1 MFYSLRSRIII
12 MTIAVALIAIA
23 CVSFFSFRSATVGF
37 REYTTKDEETNL
49 ERIRGLLVE
58 DYERRG
64 EWKDVQAN
72 LDQIGNLT
80 DIQILLTD
88 AQTNLLG
95 AYPAEFAD
103 NKIQINPE
111 DNIIL
116 LQRERE
122 VGNEVQLEEMTWEY
136 TSPIVL
142 NDSRGITIGFLYVV
156 PRVVHFKAIKNK
168 DSFESAA
175 NKDFFEADTNEDLFI
190 NSLNRTLLL
199 GGLASVI
206 IALVIAFFLSRRILR
221 PIEALTSAV
230 REMEGG
236 NFRQQVTVS
245 SKDEI
250 GELARAFNSMA
261 DNLVRVEQLRQ
272 NMVNDV
278 AHELR
283 TPLTNIRC
291 QIESVQDGLV
301 SPTPDV
307 IDSLHE
313 EAMLL
318 NRLIDDLQD
327 MALAEAGQLALKTER
342 VSVGDEVRSA
352 INSLKTRIDEG
363 KLEIKTKIPKD
374 CPDVLADSK
383 RFGQILRNLLN
394 NAVTHLPAGGTIKI
408 KAAPINSQVEIMI
421 EDTGCGIS
429 PDELPFVFERFYRA
443 DESRSRATGG
453 AGLGLAIVKQIVE
466 AHGGEARIE
475 SQVNKGTKIFFT
487 LPVFKS

>member
-1 MFYSLRSRIII
+1 
-12 MTIAVALIAIA
+12 MTVAVALIAIG

-37 REYTTKDEETNL
+37 REYTTKDEKINL
-49 ERIRGLLVE
+49 ERIGTVLAE
-58 DYERRG
+58 NYERHG
-64 EWKDVQAN
+64 DWKDVQATLN
-72 LDQIGNLT
+72 QIGNLT
-80 DIQILLTD
+80 DKQILLID
-88 AQTNLLG
+88 AQRKLLG
-95 AYPAEFAD
+95 AYPAELAD

-111 DNIIL
+111 DNIIVL
-116 LQRERE
+116 HRERE

-136 TSPIVL
+136 TSPIVI
-142 NDSRGITIGFLYVV
+142 NDSRGAAIGFLYVV
-156 PRVVHFKAIKNK
+156 PPVVHFKVTNKNK
-168 DSFESAA
+168 DLFESAT
-175 NKDFFEADTNEDLFI
+175 NKDLFEANTNKDLFI
-190 NSLNRTLLL
+190 NSLNQTLLL

-236 NFRQQVTVS
+236 NFSQRVNVS

-250 GELARAFNSMA
+250 GKLARAFNSMA
-261 DNLVRVEQLRQ
+261 GNLVRVEQLRQ

-291 QIESVQDGLV
+291 QIESVQDGLIA
-301 SPTPDV
+301 PTPEV

-327 MALAEAGQLALKTER
+327 MALAEAGQLGLKQKR
-342 VSVGDEVRSA
+342 VSVRDEARSA
-352 INSLKTRIDEG
+352 INSLKTRIEES
-363 KLEIKTKIPKD
+363 KLKIETEIPKD
-374 CPDVLADSK
+374 CPDVWADSK

-394 NAVTHLPAGGTIKI
+394 NAITHLPAGGTVKI
-408 KAAPINSQVEIMI
+408 HALQHNSQVEIMI

-429 PDELPFVFERFYRA
+429 PEDLPFVFERFYRA
-443 DESRSRATGG
+443 DESRNRATGG
-453 AGLGLAIVKQIVE
+453 AGLGLPIVKQIVK
-466 AHGGEARIE
+466 AHGGETRIE
-475 SQVNKGTKIFFT
+475 SQINKGTKIFFT
-487 LPVFKS
+487 LPIFKS

>member
-1 MFYSLRSRIII
+1 
-12 MTIAVALIAIA
+12 MTVAVALIAIG

-37 REYTTKDEETNL
+37 REYTTKDEKINL
-49 ERIRGLLVE
+49 ERIGTVLAE
-58 DYERRG
+58 NYERHG
-64 EWKDVQAN
+64 DWKDVQATLN
-72 LDQIGNLT
+72 QIGNLT
-80 DIQILLTD
+80 DKQILLID
-88 AQTNLLG
+88 AQGKLLG
-95 AYPAEFAD
+95 AYPAELAE

-111 DNIIL
+111 DNIIV

-122 VGNEVQLEEMTWEY
+122 VGNEVQLEEMSWEY

-142 NDSRGITIGFLYVV
+142 NDSRGKTIGSLYVV
-156 PRVVHFKAIKNK
+156 PQVVHFTAISKNK
-168 DSFESAA
+168 ELSESAT
-175 NKDFFEADTNEDLFI
+175 NKDLFEANTNKDLFI
-190 NSLNRTLLL
+190 NSLNQTLLF
-199 GGLASVI
+199 GGLTSVI

-230 REMEGG
+230 RKMESG
-236 NFRQQVTVS
+236 NLSQRVNVS

-261 DNLVRVEQLRQ
+261 GNLVRVEQLRQ

-307 IDSLHE
+307 IDSLYE

-342 VSVGDEVRSA
+342 ISVGNEVRSA

-363 KLEIKTKIPKD
+363 KLEIKVEIPKD
-374 CPDVLADSK
+374 CPDVLVDSK
-383 RFGQILRNLLN
+383 RFGQVLRNLLN
-394 NAVTHLPAGGTIKI
+394 NAITHSPVGGTIKI
-408 KAAPINSQVEIMI
+408 QAAQINSHVEIMI
-421 EDTGCGIS
+421 EDTGYGIS
-429 PDELPFVFERFYRA
+429 PNALPLVFERFYRA
-443 DESRSRATGG
+443 DASRNRATGG
-453 AGLGLAIVKQIVE
+453 SGLGLAIVKQIVE
-466 AHGGEARIE
+466 AHGGATRIE
-475 SQVNKGTKIFFT
+475 SQINKGTKIFFT
-487 LPVFKS
+487 LPIFKS

>member
-1 MFYSLRSRIII
+1 

-37 REYTTKDEETNL
+37 REYITKDEKINL
-49 ERIRGLLVE
+49 ERIGSVLAE
-58 DYERRG
+58 NYERRG
-64 EWKDVQAN
+64 NWEDVQATLN
-72 LDQIGNLT
+72 QIGNLT
-80 DIQILLTD
+80 DKQILLIDTKK
-88 AQTNLLG
+88 TLLG
-95 AYPAEFAD
+95 AYPAELAE

-111 DNIIL
+111 DNIIV

-136 TSPIVL
+136 TSPIEL
-142 NDSRGITIGFLYVV
+142 NNSRGMTIGFLYVV
-156 PRVVHFKAIKNK
+156 PPVVHFKAIKSK
-168 DSFESAA
+168 DPFESAT
-175 NKDFFEADTNEDLFI
+175 NKDFFEGNKDKDLFI

-230 REMEGG
+230 REMEDG
-236 NFRQQVTVS
+236 NFSQQVNVS

-261 DNLVRVEQLRQ
+261 GNLVRVEQLRQ

-327 MALAEAGQLALKTER
+327 MALAEAGQLNLKQER
-342 VSVGDEVRSA
+342 VSVEDGVQLVA
-352 INSLKTRIDEG
+352 KSLKHRIDEN
-363 KLEIKTKIPKD
+363 KLTIKAEIPEN
-374 CPDVLADSK
+374 CPDVYADSK

-394 NAVTHLPAGGTIKI
+394 NAITHSPAGGTIKVR
-408 KAAPINSQVEIMI
+408 AAQSNSKVKIMI
-421 EDTGCGIS
+421 EDTGYGIS
-429 PDELPFVFERFYRA
+429 PKDLPFVFERFYRA
-443 DESRSRATGG
+443 DASRNRATGG

-466 AHGGEARIE
+466 AHGGETQIE
-475 SQVNKGTKIFFT
+475 SQPDKGTKIFFT
-487 LPVFKS
+487 LPIFKS